1 MSQLRAFAWDTRL
14 GTKGLSLCPIG
25 ARAAER
31 PPVAAFQIGDA
42 PSALSYRCRAVAR
55 RYEIL
60 LRASM
65 RLRRCRSS
73 RPRFVG
79 WSESSTQL
87 KQRRRR
93 VTALRV
99 LPRERDQPQSIEN
112 GPTVGGRAVPL
123 SYMLLRVAALRG
135 VLLAR
140 HGLLVILRAHEN
152 LVRVRVAAQLL
163 AAVGHVSQCGDVRA

>member
-1 MSQLRAFAWDTRL
+1 MSQLRAFAWDTRP

-31 PPVAAFQIGDA
+31 PLVAAFQIGDA

-73 RPRFVG
+73 RLRFVG
-79 WSESSTQL
+79 LSESSAQP

-93 VTALRV
+93 VTALWA
-99 LPRERDQPQSIEN
+99 LPRERKRQWGWRQRKEGGAFAPPSIRLICKGYRSQLN
-112 GPTVGGRAVPL
+112 HAVLVAPPLLPFSAWPSRASL
-123 SYMLLRVAALRG
+123 ALM
-135 VLLAR
+135 R
-140 HGLLVILRAHEN
+140 HSPRATWPSRN
-152 LVRVRVAAQLL
+152 PSCPR
-163 AAVGHVSQCGDVRA
+163 

>member
-1 MSQLRAFAWDTRL
+1 MSQLRAFAWDTRP

-79 WSESSTQL
+79 LSES
-87 KQRRRR
+87 
-93 VTALRV
+93 
-99 LPRERDQPQSIEN
+99 
-112 GPTVGGRAVPL
+112 
-123 SYMLLRVAALRG
+123 AAKAAPE
-135 VLLAR
+135 AR
-140 HGLLVILRAHEN
+140 HCFKGLAPRAQAAMGLVPTQRGRSICSALDSPHLQGLSQPAEPRRAHCAPASSF
-152 LVRVRVAAQLL
+152 LSMAFSCKPRSYAAFSSRDM
-163 AAVGHVSQCGDVRA
+163 AFS